1 MNTKKTKI
9 QQQNSKVKSSDNLPT
24 ISNDSEISNFIDD
37 GNSIAEGHNTRLRND
52 ELQKSVTTENK
63 GLQSISKSNQ
73 DIDVYYQK
81 LVEKKWILMDKII
94 NRNLYKQVQ
103 GVKRELFKTS
113 AVYRKK
119 FYQTILN
126 TRVEALHERCDASL
140 KMIKSEYRA
149 KVSSFIM
156 AKMEQLTSEV
166 LDRQITFFEMM
177 KKKHAYA
184 QTLESHPSMKNHYL
198 ESIYSEE
205 ERYLKFLDSNL
216 SKFESIINEQINKYS

>member
-1 MNTKKTKI
+1 MKTKTTK
-9 QQQNSKVKSSDNLPT
+9 QPKKNEVKPSENLPT
-24 ISNDSEISNFIDD
+24 ISNDQEISSVID
-37 GNSIAEGHNTRLRND
+37 NSSSIMEAHNTRLRND

-119 FYQTILN
+119 FYQIILN
-126 TRVEALHERCDASL
+126 TRVEALQEKCDASVI
-140 KMIKSEYRA
+140 MIKSEYRA

-177 KKKHAYA
+177 KKKYAYA
-184 QTLESHPSMKNHYL
+184 KTLESQSSMRNHYL

-205 ERYLKFLDSNL
+205 ERYLKFLDANL
-216 SKFESIINEQINKYS
+216 IKFESIIDEQRKRYS